1 MGHPPACEHC
11 WGEHTC
17 TGRGHPMGPE
27 VREAFWK
34 RNLPPASFPSS
45 PRTWVTSHS
54 PRRQG
59 LKGGL
64 CDQ

>member
-1 MGHPPACEHC
+1 
-11 WGEHTC
+11 
-17 TGRGHPMGPE
+17 MGPE

-34 RNLPPASFPSS
+34 RHLPPASFPGS
-45 PRTWVTSHS
+45 PRMWVTSHS

-64 CDQ
+64 RDQ